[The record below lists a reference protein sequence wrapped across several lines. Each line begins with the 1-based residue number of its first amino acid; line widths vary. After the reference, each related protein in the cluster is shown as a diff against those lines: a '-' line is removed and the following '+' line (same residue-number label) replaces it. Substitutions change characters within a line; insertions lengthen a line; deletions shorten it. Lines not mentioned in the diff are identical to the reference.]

1 MDDAV
6 LLTTRGTRTARDT
19 RTTRDA
25 RTARDATTARDTTP
39 RQPRSSAGARR
50 PEPPALV
57 WYLPG
62 APLRL
67 GEPAR
72 ETAVRLAA
80 EIAGLRADEAELT
93 LAHAAHHRL
102 AGEERVSL
110 YFTAHCWDDAVG
122 PGAAGAAQAG
132 ESGEGAPEAIQTC
145 WRPLGELQIDL
156 DPLDRTAL
164 VHWRR
169 GERYSEPGWHPVRP
183 PTPGGLS
190 PLDALRAR

>member
-1 MDDAV
+1 MDDTV
-6 LLTTRGTRTARDT
+6 LLTTR
-19 RTTRDA
+19 DA
-25 RTARDATTARDTTP
+25 RAGRAAMTARDAMP
-39 RQPRSSAGARR
+39 RQPRPPADSAR
-50 PEPPALV
+50 PEPPAPV
-57 WYLPG
+57 WRLPG
-62 APLRL
+62 GPLRL

-110 YFTAHCWDDAVG
+110 YFTARHWDEAVG
-122 PGAAGAAQAG
+122 QPAGGPAG
-132 ESGEGAPEAIQTC
+132 EPGEEVPEAARTC
-145 WRPLGELQIDL
+145 WRPLAGLQADL

-164 VHWRR
+164 AHWRH